1 MELGKYNLLTIL
13 RASDPGFYLVNDA
26 DEEVLL
32 PNAYITEEM
41 KIGDELDVFIY
52 KDSDDRPV
60 ATTLTPYVKLEEFA
74 FLKVKEVNKFG
85 AFLDWGLP
93 KDLMVPFAE
102 QLIKMEE
109 GKSYLIFLIVDEDSQ
124 RLIGSAKV
132 NEFIYTDKIELSPGE
147 KVDLLL
153 YKMTDLGMHAIV
165 NNNYHGLIFHSDIHK
180 KIYPGDKI
188 SAYVKQVRE
197 DGKIDLSLNPIGFT
211 NSIDKFSQIV
221 IDALNDNGGFLN
233 LTDKTSP
240 EIINKMLGMSKKAF
254 KNAIGN
260 LYKQKLIDL
269 SKEGINLKK

>member
-1 MELGKYNLLTIL
+1 MELGKFNLLTIL
-13 RASDPGFYLVNDA
+13 RASEPGLYLVDDND
-26 DEEVLL
+26 DEVLL
-32 PNAYITEEM
+32 PNAYVTEEM
-41 KIGDELDVFIY
+41 KIGDELDVFLY
-52 KDSDDRPV
+52 KDSDDRLV
-60 ATTLTPYVKLEEFA
+60 ATTLTPYVQLEEFA
-74 FLKVKEVNKFG
+74 FLKVKEVNRFG

-93 KDLMVPFAE
+93 KDLLVPFAE

-109 GKSYLIFLIVDEDSQ
+109 GKSYLIFLIVDEESQ

-132 NEFIYTDKIELSPGE
+132 NEFVYTDKIELKPGE

-165 NNNYHGLIFHSDIHK
+165 NNNYHGLIFHSDLHK

-211 NSIDKFSQIV
+211 NSIDKFSQII
-221 IDALNDNGGFLN
+221 IDTLNENSGFMN

-240 EIINKMLGMSKKAF
+240 EIIKEMLGMSKKAF

-260 LYKQKLIDL
+260 LYKQKLIEISD
-269 SKEGINLKK
+269 EGIKLKK

>member
-1 MELGKYNLLTIL
+1 MELGKFNLLTIL
-13 RASDPGFYLVNDA
+13 RASDPGLYLVNDA

-32 PNAYITEEM
+32 PNAYVTEEM

-132 NEFIYTDKIELSPGE
+132 NEFVYTDKIELSPSE

-165 NNNYHGLIFHSDIHK
+165 NNNYHGLIFHSDIHR

-221 IDALNDNGGFLN
+221 IDTLNDNGGFLN

-254 KNAIGN
+254 KNAVGN

>member
-1 MELGKYNLLTIL
+1 MKLGEFNLLTIL
-13 RASDPGFYLVNDA
+13 RASEPGLYLVDAND
-26 DEEVLL
+26 DEVLL
-32 PNAYITEEM
+32 PNAYVTEEM
-41 KIGDELDVFIY
+41 KIGDELDVFLY
-52 KDSDDRPV
+52 KDSEDRLV
-60 ATTLTPYVKLEEFA
+60 ATTIAPFVKLEEFA
-74 FLKVKEVNKFG
+74 FLKVKEVNRYG

-93 KDLMVPFAE
+93 KDLMVPFSE

-109 GKSYLIFLIVDEDSQ
+109 DKSYLIFLIVDEDSQ

-132 NEFIYTDKIELSPGE
+132 NEFVYTDKIDFSVGE

-188 SAYVKQVRE
+188 SAYVKQIRE

-211 NSIDKFSQIV
+211 NSIDKFAQIV
-221 IDALNDNGGFLN
+221 IDALNENSGFLN

-260 LYKQKLIDL
+260 LYKQKLIEL
-269 SKEGINLKK
+269 SDEGIKLK

>member
-1 MELGKYNLLTIL
+1 MELGKFNLLTIL
-13 RASDPGFYLVNDA
+13 RASEPGLYLVDDND
-26 DEEVLL
+26 DEVLL
-32 PNAYITEEM
+32 PNAYVSEEM

-52 KDSDDRPV
+52 KDSDDRLV
-60 ATTLTPYVKLEEFA
+60 ATTLTPYVQLEEFA
-74 FLKVKEVNKFG
+74 FLKVKEVNKYG

-132 NEFIYTDKIELSPGE
+132 NEFVFTDKIDLSRGE

-153 YKMTDLGMHAIV
+153 YKKTDLGMHAVV

-197 DGKIDLSLNPIGFT
+197 DGKIDLSLNPIGFA
-211 NSIDKFSQIV
+211 NSIDKFSQTI
-221 IDALNDNGGFLN
+221 IDALNENSGFLN

-240 EIINKMLGMSKKAF
+240 EIINQMLGMSKKAF
-254 KNAIGN
+254 KNAVGN
-260 LYKQKLIDL
+260 LYKQKLIEL
-269 SKEGINLKK
+269 SDEGIKLKK

>member
-1 MELGKYNLLTIL
+1 MELGKFNLLTIL
-13 RASDPGFYLVNDA
+13 RASEPGLYLVDDND
-26 DEEVLL
+26 DEVLL
-32 PNAYITEEM
+32 PNAYVTEEM
-41 KIGDELDVFIY
+41 KIGDELDVFLY

-74 FLKVKEVNKFG
+74 FLKVKEVNRFG

-93 KDLMVPFAE
+93 KDLLVPFAE

-109 GKSYLIFLIVDEDSQ
+109 GKSYLIFLIVDEESQ

-132 NEFIYTDKIELSPGE
+132 NEFVYTDKIELKPGE

-165 NNNYHGLIFHSDIHK
+165 NNNYHGLIFHSDLHR

-211 NSIDKFSQIV
+211 NSIDKFSQII
-221 IDALNDNGGFLN
+221 IDALNENSGFMN

-240 EIINKMLGMSKKAF
+240 EIIKEMLGMSKKAF

-260 LYKQKLIDL
+260 LYKQKLIEL
-269 SKEGINLKK
+269 SDEGIKLKK